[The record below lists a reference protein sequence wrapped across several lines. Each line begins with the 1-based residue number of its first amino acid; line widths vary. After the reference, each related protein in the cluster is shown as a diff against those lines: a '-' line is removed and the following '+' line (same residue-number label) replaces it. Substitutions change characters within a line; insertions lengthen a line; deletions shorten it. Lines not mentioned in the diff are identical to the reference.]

1 MIRSAIATWR
11 GSPAIGEG
19 AVTTTSGVMS
29 NALYSFGSS
38 TGSEPCT
45 SPSEMLA
52 AAIAS
57 CASLMVAQE
66 MAKAHIKYEHVKT
79 EAVLT
84 LQEKTGHWDISA
96 IELNVS
102 SISQSAKQGS
112 FKRQPKLQKGDA
124 PISRALN
131 VPIKLTAKLEPVEE
145 AALV

>member
-38 TGSEPCT
+38 TGNEPCT

-52 AAIAS
+52 AAVSS
-57 CASLMVAQE
+57 CVSLMVAQE

-84 LQEKTGHWDISA
+84 LQENAGHWDISE
-96 IELNVS
+96 IELHVS
-102 SISQSAKQGS
+102 TQLPQREEAK
-112 FKRQPKLQKGDA
+112 FQKA
-124 PISRALN
+124 AKAAKTKCPISRALN
-131 VPIKLTAKLEPVEE
+131 VPIKMSAHVEAVEE
-145 AALV
+145 HAFA